1 MFMQWSAPLNPQNCG
16 VAGSANGGAGSSSAL
31 NEISATPSYTLP
43 ANFSQL
49 AGATVF
55 RLTARGV
62 FSNTGT
68 PTLLLGFYYGNVAG
82 TALATT
88 GATTTAS
95 GVTNLQ
101 WYMDA
106 LVVIRTLGTSGTAW
120 TQGEWG
126 LGTSATAMSHLP
138 LPGAAPAAVTVDT
151 TAAKVISVG
160 GQWGTANASNL
171 VTCHQFLIE
180 AVA

>member
-16 VAGSANGGAGSSSAL
+16 VAGAALASSTTL
-31 NEISATPSYTLP
+31 TDISATPQYTLP

-55 RLTARGV
+55 RLTAGGV
-62 FSNTGT
+62 FSTTGT
-68 PTLLLGFYYGNVAG
+68 PTLLLGFYYGAVAG
-82 TALATT
+82 SALA
-88 GATTTAS
+88 ATEAFTTAS
-95 GVTNLQ
+95 GVTNVQ
-101 WYMDA
+101 WQLEA
-106 LVVIRTLGTSGTAW
+106 LTTIRTLGSSGTAW
-120 TQGEWG
+120 TQGFRFF
-126 LGTSATAMSHLP
+126 GTAATTGTFGP

-160 GQWGTANASNL
+160 AQWGTSSASNTI
-171 VTCHQFLIE
+171 TCHRFLIE

>member
-16 VAGSANGGAGSSSAL
+16 VAGAALVSSTTL
-31 NEISATPSYTLP
+31 TDISAAPQYTLP

-62 FSNTGT
+62 FSNTAT
-68 PTLLLGFYYGNVAG
+68 PTLLLGFYYGAVAG

-88 GATTTAS
+88 GAVTTAS

-101 WYMDA
+101 WKLQAD
-106 LVVIRTLGTSGTAW
+106 VVIRTLGSSGTAW
-120 TQGEWG
+120 TQGDFE
-126 LGTSATAMSHLP
+126 LGTSATARSTLP
-138 LPGAAPAAVTVDT
+138 LPAAAPAAVTVDT

-160 GQWGTANASNL
+160 AQWGTNSGSNTI
-171 VTCHQFLIE
+171 TCHQFLIE

>member
-16 VAGSANGGAGSSSAL
+16 VAGTALANSTTLTA
-31 NEISATPSYTLP
+31 ISAAPQYTLP

-55 RLTARGV
+55 RFTAGGV
-62 FSNTGT
+62 FSTTAT
-68 PTLLLGFYYGNVAG
+68 PTLNLGIYYGDVAG
-82 TALATT
+82 TALVTT
-88 GATTTAS
+88 GATTTATA
-95 GVTNLQ
+95 TNFQ
-101 WYMDA
+101 WRLEA
-106 LVVIRTLGTSGTAW
+106 LATIRTLGSSGTAW
-120 TQGEWG
+120 TQGIWG
-126 LGTSATAMSHLP
+126 LGTSATAMTHLP

-160 GQWGTANASNL
+160 ATWSAASASNTI
-171 VTCHQFLIE
+171 TCHYFLIE

>member
-16 VAGSANGGAGSSSAL
+16 VAGAALASSVTL
-31 NEISATPSYTLP
+31 TDISAAPQYTLP

-55 RLTARGV
+55 RLTAFGV
-62 FSNTGT
+62 FSTTAT
-68 PTLLLGFYYGNVAG
+68 PTLLLGFYYGGVAG
-82 TALATT
+82 ALPLVTT
-88 GATTTAS
+88 GAVTTATA
-95 GVTNLQ
+95 TNFQ
-101 WYMDA
+101 WRIEA
-106 LVVIRTLGTSGTAW
+106 ITTIRTLGTSGTAW
-120 TQGEWG
+120 TQGFFG

-138 LPGAAPAAVTVDT
+138 LPAAAPAAVTVDT

-160 GQWGTANASNL
+160 AQWSANSASNT
-171 VTCHQFLIE
+171 VTCHHFLIE

>member
-16 VAGSANGGAGSSSAL
+16 VAGTALANSTTL
-31 NEISATPSYTLP
+31 TDISAAPQYTLP

-62 FSNTGT
+62 LSTTGT
-68 PTLLLGFYYGNVAG
+68 PTILLGFYYGAVAG
-82 TALATT
+82 SALATT

-95 GVTNLQ
+95 GVTNVQ
-101 WYMDA
+101 WEISA
-106 LVVIRTLGTSGTAW
+106 ETIIRTLGSSGTAW
-120 TQGEWG
+120 TQGRFE
-126 LGTSATAMSHLP
+126 LGTSATARSL
-138 LPGAAPAAVTVDT
+138 LAFPGAAPAAVTVDT

-160 GQWGTANASNL
+160 AQWGTANASNTI
-171 VTCHQFLIE
+171 TCHEFLIE